1 MDIRLI
7 TYFLAVVD
15 EGNFSKAAKK
25 LHISQ
30 PSLSKAIQDLE
41 NMLGLQLLHRTTR
54 SVEVTEEGRFF
65 YDEGVR
71 LVTYFRHVEREM
83 KRLKERGL
91 PQLRVGMM
99 ESVKH
104 WLMEVIQQFR
114 QIDEETLIRLRE
126 VLSVEDVRRVLETFE
141 ADIVITNHVLMD
153 EAIASIKLY
162 DEPMALL
169 IHKSHRLAKK
179 EQWSVSDYLT
189 TDWIMFPEGFQ
200 TRKNTQAYFHNHNV
214 FPPVAYEVERFET
227 AVSLVEKN
235 LGVTFL
241 PESYVTRL
249 PENLPVKMLQINDN
263 ALRRSVYLNYLTS
276 RHLSPS
282 MKKFIELIQTRYIF

>member
-15 EGNFSKAAKK
+15 EGNFSKAAKR

-54 SVEVTEEGRFF
+54 SVETTEEGRFF

-83 KRLKERGL
+83 QRLKERGL
-91 PQLRVGMM
+91 PQLRIGMM

-104 WLMEVIQQFR
+104 WLMDVIQEFR
-114 QIDEETLIRLRE
+114 MTDQETLIRLRE
-126 VLSVEDVRRVLETFE
+126 VLSVEDVRYVLETFE

-153 EAIASIKLY
+153 ETIASIKLY
-162 DEPMALL
+162 EEPMALL

-179 EQWSVSDYLT
+179 EKWSVSDYLT

-200 TRKNTQAYFHNHNV
+200 TRKNTQSYFHNHNV

-241 PESYVTRL
+241 PESYVMRL
-249 PENLPVKMLQINDN
+249 PDSLPLKMIRMKDN

-276 RHLSPS
+276 RHLSP
-282 MKKFIELIQTRYIF
+282 MMQRFIEMIQSRYMS